1 MLIVLE
7 GLDGA
12 GKSTQVKL
20 LKEYLISKGVT
31 LRYLHFPRYDTP
43 LYGDLIG
50 KYLRGD
56 LGSIEQ
62 VHPQIVALLFALDR
76 MDASTTIKEWLAAG
90 DCVLL
95 DRYVYSNIA
104 YQCSKIMMQ
113 PQFGEMAGRRE
124 LALQLRNWIF
134 DTEYNKYGIP
144 RPDLNLFLD
153 VPISFV
159 DSKLK
164 ESRSGDDDR
173 DYLNGKEDIH
183 EADIQF
189 QIHVREMYLEQT
201 KADEGFVRVHCE
213 DAQGNMLPPADIFRN
228 ISGQVDKLF
237 R

>member
-20 LKEYLISKGVT
+20 LKQFLTDKGVN
-31 LRYLHFPRYDTP
+31 LRYLHFPRYDAP
-43 LYGDLIG
+43 LYGELIG

-56 LGSIEQ
+56 FGSIEQ

-76 MDASTTIKEWLAAG
+76 MDAAATIKEWLAAG

-104 YQCSKIMMQ
+104 YQCAKMATQ
-113 PQFGEMAGRRE
+113 EHYGPQREE
-124 LALQLRNWIF
+124 LAEELRNWIF

-144 RPDLNLFLD
+144 KPDLNLFLD

-183 EADIQF
+183 EADIKF
-189 QIHVREMYLEQT
+189 QISVRDFYLKQT
-201 KADEGFVRVHCE
+201 QADKDFVKVCCQ
-213 DAQGNMLPPADIFRN
+213 DTDGNMLPPDKIFKN
-228 ISGQVDKLF
+228 ISAQVEKLF
-237 R
+237 

>member
-20 LKEYLISKGVT
+20 LKEYLAGKGVN
-31 LRYLHFPRYDTP
+31 LRYLHFPRYDAP

-76 MDASTTIKEWLAAG
+76 MDAAATIKEWLAAG

-104 YQCSKIMMQ
+104 YQCAK
-113 PQFGEMAGRRE
+113 MATQQQYGSQREE
-124 LALQLRNWIF
+124 LAEELRKWIF

-144 RPDLNLFLD
+144 KPDLNLFLD

-173 DYLNGKEDIH
+173 DYLNGKSDIH
-183 EADIQF
+183 EADIRF
-189 QIHVREMYLEQT
+189 QISVREFYLKQT
-201 KADEGFVRVHCE
+201 AADKDFVRICCE
-213 DAQGNMLPPADIFRN
+213 DAQGNMLPPAEIFNN
-228 ISGQVDKLF
+228 ISGQVGKLF
-237 R
+237 E

>member
-12 GKSTQVKL
+12 GKSTQVKR
-20 LKEYLISKGVT
+20 LKEYLTSKGVT
-31 LRYLHFPRYDTP
+31 LRYLHFPRYDSP
-43 LYGDLIG
+43 LYGELIG

-56 LGSIEQ
+56 FGSIEQ

-76 MDASTTIKEWLAAG
+76 MDAAATIKEWLAAG

-113 PQFGEMAGRRE
+113 SQFAQNRE
-124 LALQLRNWIF
+124 QLAKELRDWIF

-144 RPDLNLFLD
+144 KPDLNLFLN
-153 VPISFV
+153 VPIEFV

-164 ESRSGDDDR
+164 ESRNGDDDR

-183 EADIQF
+183 EADIKF
-189 QIHVREMYLEQT
+189 QISVREIYLQQT
-201 KADEGFVRVHCE
+201 ELDPNFVKVCCE
-213 DAQGNMLPPADIFRN
+213 DANGKMLPPAEIFAN
-228 ISGQVDKLF
+228 IKEQVDKLF
-237 R
+237 

>member
-20 LKEYLISKGVT
+20 LKEYLIGKGVN
-31 LRYLHFPRYDTP
+31 LRYLHFPRYDSP
-43 LYGDLIG
+43 LYGELIG

-56 LGSIEQ
+56 FGSIEQ

-76 MDASTTIKEWLAAG
+76 MDAAATIKEWLAAG

-113 PQFGEMAGRRE
+113 PQFEENRE
-124 LALQLRNWIF
+124 QFAKDLRDWIF

-144 RPDLNLFLD
+144 KPDLNLFLN
-153 VPISFV
+153 VPIEFV

-183 EADIQF
+183 EADIRF
-189 QIHVREMYLEQT
+189 QIPVREIYLQQT
-201 KADEGFVRVHCE
+201 ELDANFVKVCCE
-213 DAQGNMLPPADIFRN
+213 DANGKMLPPADIFAN
-228 ISGQVDKLF
+228 IKEQVDKLF
-237 R
+237 

>member
-20 LKEYLISKGVT
+20 LKGYLAGKGVN
-31 LRYLHFPRYDTP
+31 LRYLHFPRYDAP

-76 MDASTTIKEWLAAG
+76 MDAAATIKEWLAAG

-104 YQCSKIMMQ
+104 YQCAKMATQ
-113 PQFGEMAGRRE
+113 EQFGAQRE
-124 LALQLRNWIF
+124 QLAEELRKWIF
-134 DTEYNKYGIP
+134 DTEYNRYAIP
-144 RPDLNLFLD
+144 KPDLNLFLD

-159 DSKLK
+159 DTKLK

-173 DYLNGKEDIH
+173 DYLNGKSDIH
-183 EADIQF
+183 EADIKF
-189 QIHVREMYLEQT
+189 QVSVREFYLKQT
-201 KADEGFVRVHCE
+201 AADKDFVRICCE
-213 DAQGNMLPPADIFRN
+213 DAQGNMLPPADIFNN
-228 ISGQVDKLF
+228 ISAQVGKLF
-237 R
+237 E

>member
-20 LKEYLISKGVT
+20 LKEYLLEKGVN
-31 LRYLHFPRYDTP
+31 LRYLHFPRYDAP

-76 MDASTTIKEWLAAG
+76 MDASAQIKEWLQAG

-113 PQFGEMAGRRE
+113 PQFAANKEE
-124 LALQLRNWIF
+124 LAEELRNWIF
-134 DTEYNKYGIP
+134 DTEYNRYGIP

-164 ESRSGDDDR
+164 ESRQGDDDR

-189 QIHVREMYLEQT
+189 QIHVRDMYLKQT
-201 KADEGFVRVHCE
+201 RADEGFVRVHCE
-213 DAQGNMLPPADIFRN
+213 DAEGRMLPPADIFAN
-228 ISGQVDKLF
+228 IREQVEKLF
-237 R
+237 Q

>member
-20 LKEYLISKGVT
+20 LKEYLISKGVN
-31 LRYLHFPRYDTP
+31 LRYLHFPRYDAP

-113 PQFGEMAGRRE
+113 PQFGDMAGRRV
-124 LALQLRNWIF
+124 LARQLRNWIF
-134 DTEYNKYGIP
+134 DTEYNRYGIP

-228 ISGQVDKLF
+228 ISEQVEKLF

>member
-12 GKSTQVKL
+12 GKSTQVKR
-20 LKEYLISKGVT
+20 LKEYLISKGVN
-31 LRYLHFPRYDTP
+31 LRYLHFPRYDSP
-43 LYGDLIG
+43 LYGELIG

-56 LGSIEQ
+56 FGSIEQ

-76 MDASTTIKEWLAAG
+76 MDAAATIKEWLAAG

-113 PQFGEMAGRRE
+113 PQFEENRE
-124 LALQLRNWIF
+124 QLAKELRDWIF

-144 RPDLNLFLD
+144 KPDLNPFLN
-153 VPISFV
+153 VPIEFV
-159 DSKLK
+159 DSNLK
-164 ESRSGDDDR
+164 ESRSGADDR

-183 EADIQF
+183 EADIKF
-189 QIHVREMYLEQT
+189 QISVREIYLQQT
-201 KADEGFVRVHCE
+201 ELDANFVKVCCE
-213 DAQGNMLPPADIFRN
+213 DANGKMLPPAEIFAN
-228 ISGQVDKLF
+228 IKEQVDKLF
-237 R
+237 

>member
-20 LKEYLISKGVT
+20 LKEHLLGKGVN
-31 LRYLHFPRYDTP
+31 LRYLHFPRYDSQP
-43 LYGDLIG
+43 YGELIG

-56 LGSIEQ
+56 FGSIEQ

-76 MDASTTIKEWLAAG
+76 MDASAQIKEWLSAG

-113 PQFGEMAGRRE
+113 PQFEEKRSQQAKE
-124 LALQLRNWIF
+124 LRNWIF
-134 DTEYNKYGIP
+134 DTEYNRYGIP
-144 RPDLNLFLD
+144 RPDLNLFLN
-153 VPISFV
+153 VPIDFV

-173 DYLNGKEDIH
+173 DYLNGKSDIH
-183 EADIQF
+183 EADIKF
-189 QIHVREMYLEQT
+189 QISVREIYLQQT
-201 KADEGFVRVHCE
+201 ELDPHFVKVCCE
-213 DAQGNMLPPADIFRN
+213 DAHGKMLPPAQIFEN
-228 ISGQVDKLF
+228 IRKQVDKLF
-237 R
+237 

>member
-12 GKSTQVKL
+12 GKSTQVKK
-20 LKEYLISKGVT
+20 LKEYLNSKGVN
-31 LRYLHFPRYDTP
+31 LRYLHFPRYDAP

-56 LGSIEQ
+56 FGSIEQ

-76 MDASTTIKEWLAAG
+76 MDAGATIKEWLAAG

-104 YQCSKIMMQ
+104 YQCAK
-113 PQFGEMAGRRE
+113 MASQSVQEAEE
-124 LALQLRNWIF
+124 LRKWIF

-144 RPDLNLFLD
+144 KPDLNLFLD
-153 VPISFV
+153 VPIDFV

-173 DYLNGKEDIH
+173 DYLNGKADIH
-183 EADIQF
+183 EADIKF
-189 QIHVREMYLEQT
+189 QIAVREFYLKQT
-201 KADEGFVRVHCE
+201 AEDKDFVRVHCE
-213 DAQGNMLPPADIFRN
+213 DANGKMLPPDDIFAN
-228 ISGQVDKLF
+228 IKVQVDKLF
-237 R
+237 

>member
-12 GKSTQVKL
+12 GKSTQVKR
-20 LKEYLISKGVT
+20 LKEYLTSKGVT
-31 LRYLHFPRYDTP
+31 LRYLHFPRYDSP
-43 LYGDLIG
+43 LYGELIG

-56 LGSIEQ
+56 FGSIEQ

-76 MDASTTIKEWLAAG
+76 MDAAATIKEWLAAG

-113 PQFGEMAGRRE
+113 PQFAQNRE
-124 LALQLRNWIF
+124 QLAKELRDWIF
-134 DTEYNKYGIP
+134 DTEYNKYSIP
-144 RPDLNLFLD
+144 KPDLNLFLN
-153 VPISFV
+153 VPIEFV

-164 ESRSGDDDR
+164 ESRNGDDDR

-183 EADIQF
+183 EADIKF
-189 QIHVREMYLEQT
+189 QISVREIYLQQT
-201 KADEGFVRVHCE
+201 ELDANFVKVCCE
-213 DAQGNMLPPADIFRN
+213 DANGKMLPPAEIFAN
-228 ISGQVDKLF
+228 IKEQVDKLF
-237 R
+237 

>member
-12 GKSTQVKL
+12 GKSTQVKR
-20 LKEYLISKGVT
+20 LKEYLTSKGVT
-31 LRYLHFPRYDTP
+31 LRYLHFPRYDSP
-43 LYGDLIG
+43 LYGELIG

-56 LGSIEQ
+56 FGSIEQ

-76 MDASTTIKEWLAAG
+76 KDAAATIKEWLAAG

-113 PQFGEMAGRRE
+113 PQFAQNRE
-124 LALQLRNWIF
+124 QLAKELRDWIF

-144 RPDLNLFLD
+144 KPDLNLFLN
-153 VPISFV
+153 VPIEFV

-164 ESRSGDDDR
+164 ESRNGDDDR

-183 EADIQF
+183 EADIKF
-189 QIHVREMYLEQT
+189 QISVREIYLQQT
-201 KADEGFVRVHCE
+201 ELDPNFVKVCCE
-213 DAQGNMLPPADIFRN
+213 DANGKMLPPAEIFAN
-228 ISGQVDKLF
+228 IKEQVDKLF
-237 R
+237 

>member
-12 GKSTQVKL
+12 GKSTQVKR
-20 LKEYLISKGVT
+20 LKEYLTSKEVT
-31 LRYLHFPRYDTP
+31 LRYLHFPRYDSP
-43 LYGDLIG
+43 LYGELIG

-56 LGSIEQ
+56 FGSIEQ

-76 MDASTTIKEWLAAG
+76 MDAATTIKEWLAAG

-113 PQFGEMAGRRE
+113 PQFEENRE
-124 LALQLRNWIF
+124 QLAKDLRDWIF

-144 RPDLNLFLD
+144 KPDLNLFLN
-153 VPISFV
+153 VPIEFV

-164 ESRSGDDDR
+164 ESRNGDDDR

-183 EADIQF
+183 EADIKF
-189 QIHVREMYLEQT
+189 QISVREIYLQQT
-201 KADEGFVRVHCE
+201 ELDANFVKVCCE
-213 DAQGNMLPPADIFRN
+213 DANGKMLPPAEIFAN
-228 ISGQVDKLF
+228 IKEQVDKLF
-237 R
+237 

>member
-20 LKEYLISKGVT
+20 LKEYLAGKGVN
-31 LRYLHFPRYDTP
+31 LRYLHFPRYDAP

-76 MDASTTIKEWLAAG
+76 MDAAATIKEWLAAG

-104 YQCSKIMMQ
+104 YQCAKMATQ
-113 PQFGEMAGRRE
+113 EQYGPQRQEQAEE
-124 LALQLRNWIF
+124 LRKWIF

-144 RPDLNLFLD
+144 KPDLNLFLD

-173 DYLNGKEDIH
+173 DYLNGKSDIH
-183 EADIQF
+183 EADIRF
-189 QIHVREMYLEQT
+189 QISVREFYLKQT
-201 KADEGFVRVHCE
+201 AADKDFVRICCE
-213 DAQGNMLPPADIFRN
+213 DAQGNMLPPADIFNN
-228 ISGQVDKLF
+228 ISAQVAKLF
-237 R
+237 E

>member
-20 LKEYLISKGVT
+20 LKEYLAGKGVN
-31 LRYLHFPRYDTP
+31 LRYLHFPRYDAP

-76 MDASTTIKEWLAAG
+76 MDAAATIKEWLAAG

-104 YQCSKIMMQ
+104 YQCAKMATQ
-113 PQFGEMAGRRE
+113 EQYGPQRQEQAEE
-124 LALQLRNWIF
+124 LRKWIF

-144 RPDLNLFLD
+144 KPDLNLFLD

-173 DYLNGKEDIH
+173 DYLNGKSDIH
-183 EADIQF
+183 EADIKF
-189 QIHVREMYLEQT
+189 QISVREFYLKQT
-201 KADEGFVRVHCE
+201 AADKDFVRICCE
-213 DAQGNMLPPADIFRN
+213 DAQGNMLPPADIFNN
-228 ISGQVDKLF
+228 ITAHVGKLF
-237 R
+237 E

>member
-20 LKEYLISKGVT
+20 LKEYLVSKGVN
-31 LRYLHFPRYDTP
+31 LRYLHFPRYDAP

-56 LGSIEQ
+56 FGSIDM

-76 MDASTTIKEWLAAG
+76 MDASTLIKEWLAAG

-104 YQCSKIMMQ
+104 YQCSKMATQ
-113 PQFGEMAGRRE
+113 PQFSTDGTPAEQAEE
-124 LALQLRNWIF
+124 LRKWIF
-134 DTEYNKYGIP
+134 DTEYTKYGIP
-144 RPDLNLFLD
+144 KPDLNLFLD
-153 VPISFV
+153 VPIDFV

-173 DYLNGKEDIH
+173 DYLNGKADIH
-183 EADIQF
+183 EADIRF
-189 QIHVREMYLEQT
+189 QISVREFYLKQT
-201 KADEGFVRVHCE
+201 AEDSDFVKVCCQDSEGK
-213 DAQGNMLPPADIFRN
+213 MLPPNDIFAN
-228 ISGQVDKLF
+228 IKEQVDKLF
-237 R
+237 

>member
-12 GKSTQVKL
+12 GKSTQVKR
-20 LKEYLISKGVT
+20 LKEYLTSKGVT
-31 LRYLHFPRYDTP
+31 LRYLHFPRYDSP
-43 LYGDLIG
+43 LYGELIG

-56 LGSIEQ
+56 FGSIEQ

-76 MDASTTIKEWLAAG
+76 MDAAATIKEWLAAG

-113 PQFGEMAGRRE
+113 PQFAQNRE
-124 LALQLRNWIF
+124 QLAKELRDWIF

-144 RPDLNLFLD
+144 KPDLNLFLN
-153 VPISFV
+153 VPIEFV

-164 ESRSGDDDR
+164 ESRNGDDDR

-183 EADIQF
+183 EADIKF
-189 QIHVREMYLEQT
+189 QISVREIYLQQT
-201 KADEGFVRVHCE
+201 ELDPNFVKVCCE
-213 DAQGNMLPPADIFRN
+213 DANGKMLPPAEIFAN
-228 ISGQVDKLF
+228 IKGQVDKLF
-237 R
+237 

>member
-20 LKEYLISKGVT
+20 LKEYLAGKGVN
-31 LRYLHFPRYDTP
+31 LRYLHFPRYDAP

-76 MDASTTIKEWLAAG
+76 MDAAATIKEWLAAG

-104 YQCSKIMMQ
+104 YQCAK
-113 PQFGEMAGRRE
+113 MATQEQYGPEREE
-124 LALQLRNWIF
+124 LAEELRKWIF

-144 RPDLNLFLD
+144 KPDLNLFLD

-173 DYLNGKEDIH
+173 DYLNGKSDIH
-183 EADIQF
+183 EADIRF
-189 QIHVREMYLEQT
+189 QISVREFYLRQT
-201 KADEGFVRVHCE
+201 AADKDFVRICCE
-213 DAQGNMLPPADIFRN
+213 DAQGNMLPPADIFNN
-228 ISGQVDKLF
+228 ISSQVGKLF
-237 R
+237 E

>member
-12 GKSTQVKL
+12 GKSTQVKR
-20 LKEYLISKGVT
+20 LKEYLTSKGVT
-31 LRYLHFPRYDTP
+31 LRYLHFPRYDSP
-43 LYGDLIG
+43 LYGELIG

-56 LGSIEQ
+56 FGSIEQ

-76 MDASTTIKEWLAAG
+76 MDAAATIKEWLAAG

-113 PQFGEMAGRRE
+113 PQFAQNRE
-124 LALQLRNWIF
+124 QLAKELRDWIF
-134 DTEYNKYGIP
+134 DTEYNKFGIP
-144 RPDLNLFLD
+144 KPDLNLFLN
-153 VPISFV
+153 VPIEFV

-164 ESRSGDDDR
+164 ESRNGDDDR

-183 EADIQF
+183 EADIKF
-189 QIHVREMYLEQT
+189 QISVREIYLQQT
-201 KADEGFVRVHCE
+201 ELDANFVKVCCE
-213 DAQGNMLPPADIFRN
+213 DANGKMLPPAEIFAN
-228 ISGQVDKLF
+228 IKEQVDKLF
-237 R
+237 

>member
-12 GKSTQVKL
+12 GKSTQVKR
-20 LKEYLISKGVT
+20 LKEYLTSKGVT
-31 LRYLHFPRYDTP
+31 LRYLHFPRYDSP
-43 LYGDLIG
+43 LYGELIG

-56 LGSIEQ
+56 FGSIEQ

-76 MDASTTIKEWLAAG
+76 MDAAATIKEWLAAG

-113 PQFGEMAGRRE
+113 PQFAQNRE
-124 LALQLRNWIF
+124 QLAKELRDWIF

-144 RPDLNLFLD
+144 KPNLNLFLN
-153 VPISFV
+153 VPIEFV

-164 ESRSGDDDR
+164 ESRNGDDDR

-183 EADIQF
+183 EADIKF
-189 QIHVREMYLEQT
+189 QISVREIYLQQT
-201 KADEGFVRVHCE
+201 ELDPNFVKVCCE
-213 DAQGNMLPPADIFRN
+213 DANGKMLPPAEIFAN
-228 ISGQVDKLF
+228 IKEQVDKLF
-237 R
+237 

>member
-20 LKEYLISKGVT
+20 LKEHLIGKGVN
-31 LRYLHFPRYDTP
+31 LRYLHFPRYDSP
-43 LYGDLIG
+43 LYGELIG

-56 LGSIEQ
+56 FGSIEQ

-76 MDASTTIKEWLAAG
+76 MDAAAEIKEWLAAG

-113 PQFGEMAGRRE
+113 PQFEENRE
-124 LALQLRNWIF
+124 QLAKDLRDWIF

-144 RPDLNLFLD
+144 KPDLNLFLN
-153 VPISFV
+153 VPIEFV

-183 EADIQF
+183 EADIKF
-189 QIHVREMYLEQT
+189 QISVREIYLQQT
-201 KADEGFVRVHCE
+201 ELDPDFVKVCCE
-213 DAQGNMLPPADIFRN
+213 DANGKMLPPADIFSN
-228 ISGQVDKLF
+228 IKDQVDKLF
-237 R
+237 

>member
-12 GKSTQVKL
+12 GKSTQVKR
-20 LKEYLISKGVT
+20 LKEYLTSKGVT
-31 LRYLHFPRYDTP
+31 LRYLHFPRYDSP
-43 LYGDLIG
+43 LYGELIG

-56 LGSIEQ
+56 FGSIEQ

-76 MDASTTIKEWLAAG
+76 MDAAATIKEWLAAG

-104 YQCSKIMMQ
+104 YQRSKIMMQ
-113 PQFGEMAGRRE
+113 PQFAQNRE
-124 LALQLRNWIF
+124 QLAKELRDWIF

-144 RPDLNLFLD
+144 KPDLNLFLN
-153 VPISFV
+153 VPIEFV

-164 ESRSGDDDR
+164 ESRNGDDDR

-183 EADIQF
+183 EADIKF
-189 QIHVREMYLEQT
+189 QISVREIYLQQT
-201 KADEGFVRVHCE
+201 ELDANFVKVCCE
-213 DAQGNMLPPADIFRN
+213 DANGKMLPPAEIFAN
-228 ISGQVDKLF
+228 IKEQVDKLF
-237 R
+237 

>member
-12 GKSTQVKL
+12 GKSTQVKR
-20 LKEYLISKGVT
+20 LKEYLTSKGVT
-31 LRYLHFPRYDTP
+31 LRYLHFPRYDSP
-43 LYGDLIG
+43 LYGELIG

-56 LGSIEQ
+56 FGSIEQ

-76 MDASTTIKEWLAAG
+76 MDAAATIKEWLAAG

-113 PQFGEMAGRRE
+113 PQFAQNRE
-124 LALQLRNWIF
+124 QLAKDLRDWIF

-144 RPDLNLFLD
+144 KPDLNLFLN
-153 VPISFV
+153 VPIEFV

-183 EADIQF
+183 EADIKF
-189 QIHVREMYLEQT
+189 QISVREIYLQQT
-201 KADEGFVRVHCE
+201 ELDPNFVKVCCE
-213 DAQGNMLPPADIFRN
+213 DANGKMLPPEEIFAN
-228 ISGQVDKLF
+228 IKEQVDKLF
-237 R
+237 

>member
-12 GKSTQVKL
+12 GKSTQVKR
-20 LKEYLISKGVT
+20 LKEYLTSKGVT
-31 LRYLHFPRYDTP
+31 LRYLHFPRYDSP
-43 LYGDLIG
+43 LYGELIG

-56 LGSIEQ
+56 FGSIEQ

-76 MDASTTIKEWLAAG
+76 MDAAATIKEWLAAG

-113 PQFGEMAGRRE
+113 PQFEENRE
-124 LALQLRNWIF
+124 QLAKELRDWIF

-144 RPDLNLFLD
+144 KPDLNLFLN
-153 VPISFV
+153 VPIEFV

-164 ESRSGDDDR
+164 ESRNGDDDR

-183 EADIQF
+183 EADIKF
-189 QIHVREMYLEQT
+189 QISVREIYLQQT
-201 KADEGFVRVHCE
+201 ELDANFVKVCCE
-213 DAQGNMLPPADIFRN
+213 DANGKMLPPADIFAN
-228 ISGQVDKLF
+228 IKDQVDKLF
-237 R
+237 

>member
-20 LKEYLISKGVT
+20 LKEYLTGKGVN
-31 LRYLHFPRYDTP
+31 LRYLHFPRYDAP

-76 MDASTTIKEWLAAG
+76 MDAAATIKEWLAAG

-104 YQCSKIMMQ
+104 YQCAKMATQ
-113 PQFGEMAGRRE
+113 EQYGPQREE
-124 LALQLRNWIF
+124 LAEELRKWIF

-144 RPDLNLFLD
+144 KPDLNLFLD

-173 DYLNGKEDIH
+173 DYLNGKSDIH
-183 EADIQF
+183 EADIRF
-189 QIHVREMYLEQT
+189 QISVREFYLRQT
-201 KADEGFVRVHCE
+201 AADKDFVRICCE
-213 DAQGNMLPPADIFRN
+213 DAQGNMLPPADIFNN
-228 ISGQVDKLF
+228 ISSQVGKLF
-237 R
+237 E

>member
-1 MLIVLE
+1 MKQDMQGVSILMPCLNEEKTVGICIKKAQKFLEEHQLPGEVLVV
-7 GLDGA
+7 DNN
-12 GKSTQVKL
+12 S
-20 LKEYLISKGVT
+20 
-31 LRYLHFPRYDTP
+31 
-43 LYGDLIG
+43 
-50 KYLRGD
+50 
-56 LGSIEQ
+56 
-62 VHPQIVALLFALDR
+62 
-76 MDASTTIKEWLAAG
+76 MDASAEIKKWLEAG

-113 PQFGEMAGRRE
+113 PQFGENRRKMAQE
-124 LALQLRNWIF
+124 LRNWIF

-144 RPDLNLFLD
+144 KPDLNLFLD

-189 QIHVREMYLEQT
+189 QIYVREMYLEQT
-201 KADEGFVRVHCE
+201 RADEGFVRVHCE
-213 DAQGNMLPPADIFRN
+213 DAQGNMLPPDDIFHN
-228 ISGQVDKLF
+228 IREQVKKLF
-237 R
+237 

>member
-12 GKSTQVKL
+12 GKSTQVKR
-20 LKEYLISKGVT
+20 LKEYLTSKGVT
-31 LRYLHFPRYDTP
+31 LRYLHFPRYDSP
-43 LYGDLIG
+43 LYGELIG

-56 LGSIEQ
+56 FGSIEQ

-76 MDASTTIKEWLAAG
+76 MDAAATIKEWLAAG

-113 PQFGEMAGRRE
+113 PQFAQNRE
-124 LALQLRNWIF
+124 QLAKELRDWIF

-144 RPDLNLFLD
+144 KPDLNLFLN
-153 VPISFV
+153 VPIEFV

-164 ESRSGDDDR
+164 ESRNGDDDR

-183 EADIQF
+183 EADIKF
-189 QIHVREMYLEQT
+189 QISVRGIYLQQT
-201 KADEGFVRVHCE
+201 ELDANFVKVCCE
-213 DAQGNMLPPADIFRN
+213 DANGKMLPPAEIFAN
-228 ISGQVDKLF
+228 IKEQVDKLF
-237 R
+237 

>member
-12 GKSTQVKL
+12 GKSTQVKR
-20 LKEYLISKGVT
+20 LKEYLTSKGVT
-31 LRYLHFPRYDTP
+31 LRYLHFPRYDSP
-43 LYGDLIG
+43 LYGELIG

-56 LGSIEQ
+56 FGSIEQ

-76 MDASTTIKEWLAAG
+76 MDAAATIKEWLAAG

-113 PQFGEMAGRRE
+113 PQFAQNRE
-124 LALQLRNWIF
+124 QLAKELRDWIF

-144 RPDLNLFLD
+144 KPDLNLFLN
-153 VPISFV
+153 VPIEFV

-164 ESRSGDDDR
+164 ESRNGDDDR

-183 EADIQF
+183 EADIKF
-189 QIHVREMYLEQT
+189 QISVREIYLQQT
-201 KADEGFVRVHCE
+201 ELDANFVKVCCE
-213 DAQGNMLPPADIFRN
+213 DANGKMLPPAEIFAN
-228 ISGQVDKLF
+228 IKEQVDKLF
-237 R
+237 

>member
-12 GKSTQVKL
+12 GKSTQVKR
-20 LKEYLISKGVT
+20 LKEYLTSKEVT
-31 LRYLHFPRYDTP
+31 LRYLHFPRYDSP
-43 LYGDLIG
+43 LYGELIG

-56 LGSIEQ
+56 FGSIEQ

-76 MDASTTIKEWLAAG
+76 MDAAATIKEWLAAG

-113 PQFGEMAGRRE
+113 PQFEENRE
-124 LALQLRNWIF
+124 QLAKDLRDWIF

-144 RPDLNLFLD
+144 KPDLNLFLN
-153 VPISFV
+153 VPIEFV

-164 ESRSGDDDR
+164 ESRNGDDDR

-183 EADIQF
+183 EADIKF
-189 QIHVREMYLEQT
+189 QISVREIYLQQT
-201 KADEGFVRVHCE
+201 ELDANFVKVCCE
-213 DAQGNMLPPADIFRN
+213 DANGKMLPPAEIFAN
-228 ISGQVDKLF
+228 IKEQVDKLF
-237 R
+237 

>member
-12 GKSTQVKL
+12 GKNTQVKL
-20 LKEYLISKGVT
+20 LKEYLAGKGVN
-31 LRYLHFPRYDTP
+31 LRYLHFPRYDAP

-76 MDASTTIKEWLAAG
+76 MDAAATIKEWLAAG

-104 YQCSKIMMQ
+104 YQCAKMATQ
-113 PQFGEMAGRRE
+113 QQYGPQREE
-124 LALQLRNWIF
+124 LAEELRKWIF

-144 RPDLNLFLD
+144 KPDLNLFLD

-173 DYLNGKEDIH
+173 DYLNGKSDIH
-183 EADIQF
+183 EADIKF
-189 QIHVREMYLEQT
+189 QISVREFYLKQT
-201 KADEGFVRVHCE
+201 AADKDFVRICCE
-213 DAQGNMLPPADIFRN
+213 DAQGNMLPPADIFNN
-228 ISGQVDKLF
+228 ITAHVGKLF
-237 R
+237 E

>member
-20 LKEYLISKGVT
+20 LKEYLVSKGVN
-31 LRYLHFPRYDTP
+31 LRYLHFPRYDSP
-43 LYGDLIG
+43 LYGELIG

-56 LGSIEQ
+56 FGSIEQ

-76 MDASTTIKEWLAAG
+76 MDAAATIKEWLAAG

-113 PQFGEMAGRRE
+113 PQFAQNRE
-124 LALQLRNWIF
+124 QLANDLRDWIF

-144 RPDLNLFLD
+144 KPDLNLFLN
-153 VPISFV
+153 VPIEFV

-173 DYLNGKEDIH
+173 NYLNGKEDIH
-183 EADIQF
+183 EADIRF
-189 QIHVREMYLEQT
+189 QISVREIYLQQT
-201 KADEGFVRVHCE
+201 ELDANFVKVCCE
-213 DAQGNMLPPADIFRN
+213 DADGKMLPPADIFAN
-228 ISGQVDKLF
+228 IKEQVDKLF
-237 R
+237 

>member
-1 MLIVLE
+1 MFIVLE

-12 GKSTQVKL
+12 GKSTQVKR
-20 LKEYLISKGVT
+20 LKEYLTSKGVT
-31 LRYLHFPRYDTP
+31 LRYLHFPRYDSP
-43 LYGDLIG
+43 LYGELIG

-56 LGSIEQ
+56 FGSIEQ

-76 MDASTTIKEWLAAG
+76 MDAAATIKEWLAAG

-113 PQFGEMAGRRE
+113 PQFAQNRE
-124 LALQLRNWIF
+124 QLAKELRDWIF

-144 RPDLNLFLD
+144 KPDLNLFLN
-153 VPISFV
+153 VPIEFV

-164 ESRSGDDDR
+164 ESRNGDDDR

-183 EADIQF
+183 EADIKF
-189 QIHVREMYLEQT
+189 QISVREIYLQQT
-201 KADEGFVRVHCE
+201 ELDANFVKVCCE
-213 DAQGNMLPPADIFRN
+213 DANGKMLPPAEIFAN
-228 ISGQVDKLF
+228 IKEQVDKLF
-237 R
+237 

>member
-12 GKSTQVKL
+12 GKSTQVKR
-20 LKEYLISKGVT
+20 LKEYLTSKGVT
-31 LRYLHFPRYDTP
+31 LRYLHFPRYDSP
-43 LYGDLIG
+43 LYGELIG

-56 LGSIEQ
+56 FGSIEQ

-76 MDASTTIKEWLAAG
+76 MDAAATIKEWLAAG

-113 PQFGEMAGRRE
+113 PQFAQNRE
-124 LALQLRNWIF
+124 QLAKELRDWIF

-144 RPDLNLFLD
+144 KPDLNLFLN
-153 VPISFV
+153 VPIEFV

-164 ESRSGDDDR
+164 ESRNGDDDR

-183 EADIQF
+183 EADIKF
-189 QIHVREMYLEQT
+189 QISVREIYL
-201 KADEGFVRVHCE
+201 
-213 DAQGNMLPPADIFRN
+213 
-228 ISGQVDKLF
+228 
-237 R
+237 

>member
-20 LKEYLISKGVT
+20 LKEYLLEKGVN
-31 LRYLHFPRYDTP
+31 LRYLHFPRYDSQP
-43 LYGDLIG
+43 YGELIG

-56 LGSIEQ
+56 FGSIEQ

-76 MDASTTIKEWLAAG
+76 MDASAQIREWLDAG

-113 PQFGEMAGRRE
+113 PQFEENRTQLARE
-124 LALQLRNWIF
+124 LRNWIF
-134 DTEYNKYGIP
+134 DTEYKKYVIP
-144 RPDLNLFLD
+144 KPDLNLFLN
-153 VPISFV
+153 VPIEFV

-173 DYLNGKEDIH
+173 DYLNGKSDIH
-183 EADIQF
+183 EADIRF
-189 QIHVREMYLEQT
+189 QISVREIYLKQT
-201 KADEGFVRVHCE
+201 EMDTNFVEVCCE
-213 DAQGNMLPPADIFRN
+213 DAQGKMLPPDRIFEN
-228 ISGQVDKLF
+228 IRLQVDKLF
-237 R
+237 

>member
-20 LKEYLISKGVT
+20 LKEYLISKGVN
-31 LRYLHFPRYDTP
+31 LRYLHFPRYGSQP
-43 LYGDLIG
+43 YGELIG

-56 LGSIEQ
+56 FGSIDQ

-76 MDASTTIKEWLAAG
+76 MDAASTIKEWLEAG

-113 PQFGEMAGRRE
+113 PQFEENRTA
-124 LALQLRNWIF
+124 LAQELRNWIF
-134 DTEYNKYGIP
+134 DTEYNRYGIP
-144 RPDLNLFLD
+144 KPDLNLFLN
-153 VPISFV
+153 VPIEFV

-164 ESRSGDDDR
+164 ESRNGDDDR
-173 DYLNGKEDIH
+173 DYLNGKADIH
-183 EADIQF
+183 EADIRF
-189 QIHVREMYLEQT
+189 QISVREIYLQQT
-201 KADEGFVRVHCE
+201 ESDPDFVKVCCE
-213 DAQGNMLPPADIFRN
+213 DAQGKMLPPDKIFGN
-228 ISGQVDKLF
+228 IKEQVDKLF
-237 R
+237 